1 MVTINL
7 KSSSFKKYIF
17 FFLLLL
23 TSCQQRE
30 NRQVGSSYHN
40 NPFSP
45 LRIEMVDGHLYV
57 YNANGGQPTHA
68 ESCPCKS
75 K

>member
-1 MVTINL
+1 M
-7 KSSSFKKYIF
+7 
-17 FFLLLL
+17 LLL

-30 NRQVGSSYHN
+30 NRQVGSSYQ